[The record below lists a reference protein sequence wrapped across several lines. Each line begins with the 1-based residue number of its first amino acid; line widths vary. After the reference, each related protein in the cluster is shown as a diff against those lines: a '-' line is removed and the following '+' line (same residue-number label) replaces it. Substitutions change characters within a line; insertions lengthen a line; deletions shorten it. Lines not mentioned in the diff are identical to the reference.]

1 MSHYGIDFRLTA
13 DANGVPDADIYDA
26 LDGQP
31 EAIHGSDVSNILAN
45 KGDYTW
51 DPCTQDGSDVFK
63 LKGKMVSRRDL
74 DYVRANIDAGS
85 MGDPQI
91 IGSETSYNNPPVD
104 SNGVLQ
110 ISHQITLD
118 SGSVLS
124 SNISIGG
131 QSATVFLGQ

>member
-1 MSHYGIDFRLTA
+1 MSHYGIDFRLTT
-13 DANGVPDADIYDA
+13 DAAGNPDADIYDL

-31 EAIHGSDVSNILAN
+31 EAIAISDLSNVLAN

-63 LKGKMVSRRDL
+63 LKGKMVTRRDL
-74 DYVRANIDAGS
+74 DYVRSNIDAGS

-91 IGSETSYNNPPVD
+91 IGSETSFNNPPVD

-110 ISHQITLD
+110 INHQITLD
-118 SGSVLS
+118 NGSTLV
-124 SNISIGG
+124 SNINIGG
-131 QSATVFLGQ
+131 QSATVFMGQ